1 MSKAKNNQLKQVL
14 DLGKEIELYGQISV
28 NDETDSMEF
37 EDSEVAFSETKLS
50 NFSFNIEK
58 SMVDF
63 IRDFVLEKRE
73 NPKYY
78 HYNNSDAMRD
88 GISLLRESNSK
99 IKRRPSN
106 ALLPTKRGTLGRL
119 NGITKVKTSFSISD
133 RDKDFLYNYIYFKQQ
148 KKEDFGKADFFE
160 DLVKALKGEDLNE
173 KRPRKAK
180 S

>member
-14 DLGKEIELYGQISV
+14 DLEKDIELYGKISAKKK
-28 NDETDSMEF
+28 TDSMEF
-37 EDSEVAFSETKLS
+37 ENSEIAFSESKFS

-58 SMVDF
+58 SMVNF
-63 IRDFVLEKRE
+63 VRDFVLQKRD
-73 NPKYY
+73 NPKHY

-88 GISLLRESNSK
+88 GIAFLRESNPN

-133 RDKDFLYNYIYFKQQ
+133 KDKDFLYNYIYFKQQ
-148 KKEDFGKADFFE
+148 KKKDFGKAEFFA
-160 DLVKALKGEDLNE
+160 DLIQALKEEGSN
-173 KRPRKAK
+173 
-180 S
+180 